1 MYELSDQLR
10 DFKPSDDLWNGDL
23 LKPTDDEISV
33 VLKFYSGIYFKWGYP
48 SKEFSKKSLSFLAIV
63 DICERYDDG
72 WNETNVVIK
81 AWWVFFSFLR

>member
-33 VLKFYSGIYFKWGYP
+33 VLKFYSGIYFK
-48 SKEFSKKSLSFLAIV
+48 
-63 DICERYDDG
+63 
-72 WNETNVVIK
+72 
-81 AWWVFFSFLR
+81 

>member
-10 DFKPSDDLWNGDL
+10 DFKPSDDLWSGDL

-48 SKEFSKKSLSFLAIV
+48 SKEFYKKSLSFLAIV
-63 DICERYDDG
+63 DICERYDIDLKIISLPMIDMMMD
-72 WNETNVVIK
+72 EMK
-81 AWWVFFSFLR
+81 

>member
-10 DFKPSDDLWNGDL
+10 DFKPSDDLWSGDL

-48 SKEFSKKSLSFLAIV
+48 SKEFYKKSLRFLAIV
-63 DICERYDDG
+63 DICERYDIDLKIISLPMIDMMMD
-72 WNETNVVIK
+72 EMK
-81 AWWVFFSFLR
+81 

>member
-10 DFKPSDDLWNGDL
+10 DFKPWDDLWSGDL

-48 SKEFSKKSLSFLAIV
+48 SKEFYKKSLSFLAIV
-63 DICERYDDG
+63 DICERYDIDLKIISLPMIDMMMD
-72 WNETNVVIK
+72 EMK
-81 AWWVFFSFLR
+81 

>member
-48 SKEFSKKSLSFLAIV
+48 SKEFYKKSLSFLAIV
-63 DICERYDDG
+63 DICERYDIDLKIISLPMIDMMMD
-72 WNETNVVIK
+72 EMK
-81 AWWVFFSFLR
+81 